1 LGGAFGSNR
10 LLLAWQLVPG
20 TRGCRAGCAS
30 WFLLFMASVSPNLP
44 TSLLLNGREFSY
56 DAIRQT
62 PDPAASLN
70 GYEARVLELLRQ
82 WLSGAQEFGQR
93 TSGSTGEP
101 QLIVLTRRQ
110 LAASAARTGDYFDL
124 GPGDR
129 ALVCLNCEYIGGK
142 MMLVRGLERN
152 MHLTVVEPHADP
164 FTEVSA
170 EAEFDFAAFVPLQ
183 MRAMLAAGRAPRLN
197 KMRAIL
203 LGGAGVEPSL
213 LADIQQLAVP
223 VYLTYGMTETASHVA
238 LRRLNGPEASAHYRV
253 LPGLHLG
260 QDERG
265 CLTVRGDVTDDQ
277 LIITND
283 HIALLDKHTFDW
295 LGRVDFVINS
305 GGVKVQAE
313 KVELVLD
320 VALAELGAAR
330 RAFVAGRPD
339 ERLGQAVM
347 AYVEGDSLPPATE
360 QELLALLRA
369 RLSAYELPKGIVY
382 VPAFQTTASG
392 KLDRAATLRS
402 AEV

>member
-1 LGGAFGSNR
+1 MS
-10 LLLAWQLVPG
+10 
-20 TRGCRAGCAS
+20 
-30 WFLLFMASVSPNLP
+30 SPNLP
-44 TSLLLNGREFSY
+44 TSLLLNGRTFSY
-56 DAIRQT
+56 DTLRQT
-62 PDPAASLN
+62 PTPPASLN
-70 GYEARVLELLRQ
+70 GYEARVLELLHQ

-101 QLIVLTRRQ
+101 QLVVLTRRQ

-142 MMLVRGLERN
+142 MMLIRGLERSL
-152 MHLTVVEPHADP
+152 HLTVVEPHADP
-164 FTEVSA
+164 FAELSA

-183 MRAMLAAGRAPRLN
+183 LSAMLAAGRAPRLN

-203 LGGAGVEPSL
+203 VGGAGVAPSL
-213 LADIQQLAVP
+213 LRQIEQLTVP

-238 LRRLNGPEASAHYRV
+238 LRRLNGPEAAPHYRG

-265 CLTVRGDVTDDQ
+265 CLTVRGDVTNDE
-277 LIITND
+277 LITTND
-283 HIALLDKHTFDW
+283 RIELLDKHTFDW

-320 VALAELGAAR
+320 VALAEVGEMR
-330 RAFVAGRPD
+330 RAFVVGRPD
-339 ERLGQAVM
+339 ERLGQAIT
-347 AYVEGDSLPPATE
+347 AYVEGPSLTPATE
-360 QELLALLRA
+360 AQVLGLLRT
-369 RLSAYELPKGIVY
+369 RLGQYEAPRALVY
-382 VPAFQTTASG
+382 VPAFETTASG
-392 KLDRAATLRS
+392 KLDRAATLRT
-402 AEV
+402 AAG

>member
-1 LGGAFGSNR
+1 M
-10 LLLAWQLVPG
+10 P
-20 TRGCRAGCAS
+20 
-30 WFLLFMASVSPNLP
+30 SPNLP

-56 DAIRQT
+56 DAIQQT
-62 PDPAASLN
+62 PDPHASLN

-82 WLSGAQEFGQR
+82 WLTGAQEFGQR
-93 TSGSTGEP
+93 TSGSTGDP

-164 FTEVSA
+164 FTEVGA
-170 EAEFDFAAFVPLQ
+170 EAEFDFAAFVPMQLS
-183 MRAMLAAGRAPRLN
+183 AMLAAGRTPRLN
-197 KMRAIL
+197 NMRAIL
-203 LGGAGVEPSL
+203 VGGAGVSPTL
-213 LADIQQLAVP
+213 LRQIEQLTVP

-238 LRRLNGPEASAHYRV
+238 LRRLNGPDASPHYRG

-265 CLTVRGDVTDDQ
+265 CLTVRGDVTNDE
-277 LIITND
+277 LIVTND
-283 HIALLDKHTFDW
+283 RIELLDKHTFDW

-320 VALAELGAAR
+320 VALAEVGESR

-339 ERLGQAVM
+339 ERLGQALT
-347 AYVEGDSLPPATE
+347 AYVEGDSLAPDTE
-360 QELLALLRA
+360 EKVLTLLRA
-369 RLSAYELPKGIVY
+369 RLDKYEVPRALVY
-382 VPAFQTTASG
+382 VPAFETTASG
-392 KLDRAATLRS
+392 KLDRTATLR
-402 AEV
+402 AAGA